1 MKTKIILSVL
11 GIVIICGNI
20 SAGGKIDWKNVLSVG
35 TQMVSSVITQQNNNT
50 RANADSYE
58 TDKKAS
64 YQRYKDQGYDIDP
77 VQMAKEDRDRAY
89 GADLQKADAWDNA
102 QGGYNKA
109 AAEVFNY
116 KNNGKDTTD
125 ARNPSK
131 QIIINNLH
139 AAQSFIDLKGNRT
152 AQATIALSAAYFTYN
167 KIDAAKK
174 LKDYDKG
181 VKEDPDFYAAYDVD
195 EKTGNLTFNPE
206 KLRQYI
212 ESKYSSYSDEQQ
224 SQGITKT
231 EWENQYWTSL
241 QKNQNGVSSNN
252 SSTLAEEAKHQAELQ
267 QQKAAEEAKR
277 QAELQRQL
285 AEQKA
290 AEERKNA
297 IQKIETTKIDGY
309 NFDVTT
315 LSQSQ
320 KSSLDPVAD
329 ILNRYSDIKTLITGY
344 TCNIGSKKVNQ
355 KIGLKRA
362 EAGKEY
368 LINKGIA
375 PERITVDS
383 KGKIQPIVPNT
394 SNENRKLNRRIEFV
408 IE

>member
-1 MKTKIILSVL
+1 MKTKIILSAL
-11 GIVIICGNI
+11 SIVVICGNV
-20 SAGGKIDWKNVLSVG
+20 SADDKSGFNNVLDLVNKGSQV
-35 TQMVSSVITQQNNNT
+35 VKSFITQQNNNT

-58 TDKKAS
+58 ADKKAS
-64 YQRYKDQGYDIDP
+64 YQRFKDQGYDIDP
-77 VQMAKEDRDRAY
+77 AKMAKEDRDRAY
-89 GADLQKADAWDNA
+89 GSDLQKADAWDNA
-102 QGGYNKA
+102 QGGFNKA
-109 AAEVFNY
+109 AVEVFNY

-139 AAQSFIDLKGNRT
+139 AAQSFIDLKGNPT
-152 AQATIALSAAYFTYN
+152 AQATIALSAAYFTFN

-174 LKDYDKG
+174 LKNYDKG

-224 SQGITKT
+224 RQGVTKT

-241 QKNQNGVSSNN
+241 QKNQNGVSLNN
-252 SSTLAEEAKHQAELQ
+252 SSILAEAT
-267 QQKAAEEAKR
+267 KR
-277 QAELQRQL
+277 QAELQRQQ

-290 AEERKNA
+290 AEERKDA
-297 IQKIETTKIDGY
+297 IQKIEVTKIDGY
-309 NFDVTT
+309 LFDMTA

-320 KSSLDPVAD
+320 KSSLDPIAD
-329 ILNRYSDIKTLITGY
+329 VLNKYSDIKVLITGY
-344 TCNIGSKKVNQ
+344 TCNIGYKSINQ
-355 KIGLKRA
+355 KKGLKRA

-368 LINKGIA
+368 LIEKGIDSG
-375 PERITVDS
+375 RISTDS
-383 KGKIQPIVPNT
+383 KGKTQPLVPNT
-394 SNENRKLNRRIEFV
+394 SSENRKKNRRIEFV
-408 IE
+408 VE